1 MSSFSTFLTSKKRS
15 FIILETMKTQINI
28 KSFSLVLALLVSI
41 WGYAQDSDKE
51 QIKAERQSKD
61 LVYEAN
67 ELLQKDDFISAE
79 MEYRKAI
86 SKQKNNIVGVYNLGN
101 SYYQKG
107 NYGEALFRHQEA
119 ANNATSKEEKH
130 RAFHNIGNV
139 LMQNKKCKEAVEAF
153 KNALRNNPNDEETR
167 YNFALAKE
175 CAKQQDQDGGGDD
188 EKKDDE
194 SEDKKD
200 EEKDKKDQEK
210 KEDEKKDNKDEEG
223 EDDKKKG
230 DDEKDEDG
238 KPKEEKKD
246 EGKGKEDNK
255 QQKPKPQPGKMSPQQ
270 IKNILEAMNN
280 QEQKVQEKINAKKQ
294 KGAKVRTEKDW

>member
-1 MSSFSTFLTSKKRS
+1 
-15 FIILETMKTQINI
+15 MKTKIFI
-28 KSFSLVLALLVSI
+28 KSLSLVSALIVSI
-41 WGYAQDSDKE
+41 LGYAQDLNKE

-67 ELLQKDDFISAE
+67 SLLEKDDFVSAE

-86 SKQKNNIVGVYNLGN
+86 SKQKNNVAGAYNLGN
-101 SYYQKG
+101 SYYAKG
-107 NYGEALFRHQEA
+107 NYEEALFRHQEA
-119 ANNATSKEEKH
+119 ANNATSKIEKH
-130 RAFHNIGNV
+130 RAFHNIGNI

-153 KNALRNNPNDEETR
+153 KNALRSNPNDEETR

-175 CAKQQDQDGGGDD
+175 CAKQQDQDGGGED

-200 EEKDKKDQEK
+200 ENKDKKDEEK
-210 KEDEKKDNKDEEG
+210 KEDEQKDKKDEEG
-223 EDDKKKG
+223 EDDKKEG
-230 DDEKDEDG
+230 DKEKDEDG
-238 KPKEEKKD
+238 KPKDEKD